1 MLDSQLVWVNLIA
14 PRHLSNKK
22 LRLCWWLGCGVI
34 NTSSIALH
42 EGLTL
47 AEDLSLPLL
56 GMQTGDDTIHG
67 SSCRFRLRPPACGV
81 AEASPAA

>member
-56 GMQTGDDTIHG
+56 GVLSQQVVQLTRGCEAATG
-67 SSCRFRLRPPACGV
+67 
-81 AEASPAA
+81 